1 MIHPLHSIVVP
12 VYKSDRS
19 LRELYERTRSVFQHI
34 DEAFELILV
43 EDCGGDNSWRIMR
56 SLRNQDERVKILR
69 LTKNF
74 GQHNALMCGFSQA
87 SGDFI
92 ITMDDDLQTPPEEIP
107 KLITGIK
114 DSDFDVVYGISSE
127 KKHSLIRNLGSCV
140 YRCFMSSIFKQ
151 MPRFQ
156 LSNFRIIRK
165 DVIKHILDIPTP
177 NPLVG
182 LLLLKVTH
190 RIGSVETEH
199 HQRKYG
205 KTTYNPMKLI
215 QHFLNGILYNS
226 TLPLKGVCILGIFT
240 STISIVLC
248 MYYFYLYFSG
258 QIGVQGWIT
267 IILLILFFFGI
278 LMFSVGI
285 IGEYLLRIIQE
296 IDNTPTYLV
305 KDKDV

>member
-1 MIHPLHSIVVP
+1 MIHKLYSIVVP
-12 VYKSDRS
+12 VYKSERF
-19 LRELYERTRSVFQHI
+19 LQELYERTRSVFHHI
-34 DEAFELILV
+34 NEAFELILV
-43 EDCGGDNSWRIMR
+43 EDCGGDNSWELMK
-56 SLRNQDERVKILR
+56 SLRNHDERVKIIR

-74 GQHNALMCGFSQA
+74 GQHNALMCGFSLA

-107 KLITGIK
+107 KLISRIK
-114 DSDFDVVYGISSE
+114 DSDFDVIYGISPE
-127 KKHSLIRNLGSCV
+127 KKHPHIRNIGSYA
-140 YRCFMSSIFKQ
+140 YRYLVSSIFKQ
-151 MPRFQ
+151 MPRFR

-165 DVIKHILDIPTP
+165 DVIKHILKFPTP

-182 LLLLKVTH
+182 LLILKVTD

-205 KTTYNPMKLI
+205 KTTYNPVKLI
-215 QHFLNGILYNS
+215 QHLLNGIILHS
-226 TLPLKGVCILGIFT
+226 TLPLKGICLLGIFT
-240 STISIVLC
+240 SILSVVMGL
-248 MYYFYLYFSG
+248 YYLFLYITR
-258 QIGVQGWIT
+258 QIGVHWWIT

-296 IDNTPTYLV
+296 VSKTPIYLI
-305 KDKDV
+305 KDQDV